1 MPYENPLGRYAVF
14 ASVAPLAS
22 AAVTNSVVADIYH
35 QADVGLIVGGFGAFP
50 EAKLLSIPE
59 YGAMRVIAGHDSQGP
74 GYFFALGEGDPKGSK
89 SGKAQ
94 IQPLVDLAGGTI
106 TTGYLRRFDTGELID
121 GAGDRSVTAI
131 GATGSD
137 GVFAAGPFAGG
148 GPGYMGISIK
158 VEDADGTEFRYGWIA
173 LDWDVTTF
181 ELTIEAFAYETEAG
195 VGIAA
200 GAIPAPGAMG
210 LFGLAAGAAGIRR
223 KRQA

>member
-1 MPYENPLGRYAVF
+1 MPYENRLGRYAVF

-74 GYFFALGEGDPKGSK
+74 GF
-89 SGKAQ
+89 
-94 IQPLVDLAGGTI
+94 
-106 TTGYLRRFDTGELID
+106 
-121 GAGDRSVTAI
+121 
-131 GATGSD
+131 
-137 GVFAAGPFAGG
+137 
-148 GPGYMGISIK
+148 MGISSK

>member
-1 MPYENPLGRYAVF
+1 M
-14 ASVAPLAS
+14 
-22 AAVTNSVVADIYH
+22 
-35 QADVGLIVGGFGAFP
+35 
-50 EAKLLSIPE
+50 
-59 YGAMRVIAGHDSQGP
+59 
-74 GYFFALGEGDPKGSK
+74 
-89 SGKAQ
+89 
-94 IQPLVDLAGGTI
+94 
-106 TTGYLRRFDTGELID
+106 TTGSLRRFDTGELID

-131 GATGSD
+131 GAMGSD